1 MNDKELILEIFKR
14 LNSDFFYSGP
24 QSEAVTESE
33 AAADALGETLYN
45 IGLEDLYDRE
55 DALDDEGHWI
65 ARFTLKPE

>member
-1 MNDKELILEIFKR
+1 ME
-14 LNSDFFYSGP
+14 S
-24 QSEAVTESE
+24 VTESE

-55 DALDDEGHWI
+55 DALDDKGHWI

>member
-1 MNDKELILEIFKR
+1 MPGYGNDRREGVWL
-14 LNSDFFYSGP
+14 G
-24 QSEAVTESE
+24 QSNRKAVTESE

-65 ARFTLKPE
+65 ARFTLKPEEMQD